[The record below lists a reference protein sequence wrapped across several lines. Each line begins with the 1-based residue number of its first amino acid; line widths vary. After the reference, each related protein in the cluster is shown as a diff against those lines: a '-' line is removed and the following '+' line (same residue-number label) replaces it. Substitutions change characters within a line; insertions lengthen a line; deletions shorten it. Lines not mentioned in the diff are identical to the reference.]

1 MALEMKM
8 LISFLVVIFTT
19 IRAYV
24 VLRNHDRVTNAIL
37 AYHLSFY
44 GFDTVDYDDMEPI
57 DYDDRE
63 PMWKTYL
70 RFWDWGCKR
79 IVPRHVYEKIKRFL

>member
-1 MALEMKM
+1 MTLEMKM

-19 IRAYV
+19 VRGYV
-24 VLRNHDRVTNAIL
+24 VLLNHDRVTKAIL

-44 GFDTVDYDDMEPI
+44 GFDTVDYDDMEP
-57 DYDDRE
+57 
-63 PMWKTYL
+63 MWKTYL

-79 IVPRHVYEKIKRFL
+79 IVPKHAYKRIKRFL